1 MNTYATL
8 ADLRQVL
15 GLTGAQTQDDD
26 LLLRLVDAASRL
38 IERHTGRRFYPAR
51 RLHRYTVGDP
61 AILPLRDDLLALASL
76 TNGDGTPIAPEACH
90 LHPSDGPVWTIIALD
105 RTRAAFVHTGDPV
118 DAIALD
124 GTWGYHPDWPHA
136 WAGSGD
142 AVIDDPL
149 AADATALSV
158 ADADGAA
165 EDGSAPR
172 FAAGHLLRVGDEYLH
187 VLAVDAA
194 TNVLTVARGANG
206 TTAASHSQGT
216 PIAVYRVPA
225 DVRQVCLRVAAWLYK
240 QKDAGFVQA
249 TGGLRG
255 QIAVP
260 PALPDDVVQIL
271 APYAR
276 VSVA

>member
-1 MNTYATL
+1 MNVYITL
-8 ADLRQVL
+8 ADLRQYL
-15 GLTGAQTQDDD
+15 GLGSAQTQDDA
-26 LLLRLVDAASRL
+26 LLLRLVEAASRL
-38 IERHTGRRFYPAR
+38 IERHIGRRFYPAR
-51 RLHRYTVGDP
+51 RVQRYTVTDP

-76 TNGDGTPIAPEACH
+76 TNGDGTPIALEACH
-90 LHPSDGPVWTIIALD
+90 LHPSDGPVWTILALD

-142 AVIDDPL
+142 GVVDDPL
-149 AADATALSV
+149 AEGATALTV
-158 ADADGAA
+158 TDADGAA
-165 EDGSAPR
+165 GDGIAPR
-172 FAAGHLLRVGDEYLH
+172 FAAGQLLRVGDEYLH
-187 VLAVDAA
+187 VVAVDAA

-206 TTAASHSQGT
+206 TAAASHSQGT
-216 PIAVYRVPA
+216 AIAIYRAPA

-255 QIAVP
+255 QVAVP
-260 PALPDDVVQIL
+260 PALPDDVTQIL

-276 VSVA
+276 VTVA

>member
-1 MNTYATL
+1 MNGYATL
-8 ADLRQVL
+8 ADLRQYL
-15 GLTGAQTQDDD
+15 GLSSAQTQDDD
-26 LLLRLVDAASRL
+26 LLLSLVEAASRL

-51 RLHRYTVGDP
+51 RIQRYTVADP

-76 TNGDGTPIAPEACH
+76 TNGDGRPVAPEACH
-90 LHPSDGPVWTIIALD
+90 LHPPDGPVWTIVALD
-105 RTRAAFVHTGDPV
+105 RTQAAFVHTGDPV

-124 GTWGYHPDWPHA
+124 GTWGYHPDWLHA
-136 WAGSGD
+136 WTASGD
-142 AVIDDPL
+142 SVMDDPL
-149 AADATALSV
+149 PADAAALAV
-158 ADADGAA
+158 TDADGAA
-165 EDGSAPR
+165 GDGRAPR
-172 FAAGHLLRVGDEYLH
+172 FAPGQLLRAGEEYLH

-206 TTAASHSQGT
+206 TVPTIHAQGT
-216 PIAVYRVPA
+216 PLAIYRVPA
-225 DVRQVCLRVAAWLYK
+225 DVRQVCLRLAAWLYK

-249 TGGLRG
+249 AGSLRG

-260 PALPDDVVQIL
+260 PALPDDVAQIL